1 MIKKKFLKNDFFK
14 LGYNIKMKTMPLRKF
29 FHILT
34 IAVIPLVLSQL
45 SNSSAK
51 EDSKTDLE
59 SDVAKSTPLGV
70 RQQSI
75 KRMVAELEN
84 QFSDLARLLQEEN
97 PDQASKL
104 IDAFKASKEMLLEKR
119 MDDITKLLDLSK
131 LDSANE
137 EQKKEHLPPIV
148 SGEVWWCQGYS
159 EPGSGSDLASLSTKA
174 VEDGDN
180 YVVNGQKIWTS
191 YADKADKIFCLVRT
205 GPQEP
210 KHDGISFL
218 LIDMD
223 QPGVTTRPITLISGK
238 SPFCETFFDD
248 AKAPTKDLVGGLN
261 KGWTVAKRLLEH
273 ERTMISAMGLSG
285 GGDGSKK
292 TKSGLAEIGK
302 KYVGIDA
309 DQKISDKA
317 LRRKVAMHDL
327 NSRAF
332 GLTMQRVGEETK
344 VGAPSPA
351 AAMGKYYGTEHN
363 KLRYELMLEAMGTQG
378 VGWDGEGFS
387 MEELAITRDWLRT
400 KANSIEGGTSEVQ
413 LNVISKRVLGLP
425 DK

>member
-1 MIKKKFLKNDFFK
+1 M
-14 LGYNIKMKTMPLRKF
+14 
-29 FHILT
+29 
-34 IAVIPLVLSQL
+34 
-45 SNSSAK
+45 
-51 EDSKTDLE
+51 TDLQTFRE
-59 SDVAKSTPLGV
+59 ETRNWLEANCPPEMRKPGDVAWGG
-70 RQQSI
+70 RN
-75 KRMVAELEN
+75 A
-84 QFSDLARLLQEEN
+84 QFSHPDQKIWLEKMGEKGWTCPTWPSEYGGGGLSKEENKILQEEMSAIGARS
-97 PDQASKL
+97 PLGSFGIWMLGPA
-104 IDAFKASKEMLLEKR
+104 LLEFA
-119 MDDITKLLDLSK
+119 T
-131 LDSANE
+131 E

-148 SGEVWWCQGYS
+148 KGEVWWCQGYS

-174 VEDGDN
+174 VEEGDQ
-180 YVVNGQKIWTS
+180 YVINGQKIWTS

-210 KHDGISFL
+210 KHEGISFL

-248 AKAPTKDLVGGLN
+248 AKAPVKDLVGGLN

-273 ERTMISAMGLSG
+273 ERTMISGMGLSG

-292 TKSGLAEIGK
+292 TKSGLADIGK
-302 KYVGIDA
+302 KYVGTDA
-309 DQKISDKA
+309 NQKIADYA

-332 GLTMQRVGEETK
+332 GLTMQRIGEETK

-363 KLRYELMLEAMGTQG
+363 KLRYELMLEAMGSQG
-378 VGWDGEGFS
+378 IGWEGEGFS
-387 MEELAITRDWLRT
+387 VEELQITRDWLRT

>member
-1 MIKKKFLKNDFFK
+1 M
-14 LGYNIKMKTMPLRKF
+14 
-29 FHILT
+29 
-34 IAVIPLVLSQL
+34 
-45 SNSSAK
+45 
-51 EDSKTDLE
+51 
-59 SDVAKSTPLGV
+59 
-70 RQQSI
+70 
-75 KRMVAELEN
+75 
-84 QFSDLARLLQEEN
+84 SDLQEFREDTHNWLEANCPPEMRKPGDVCWGGRNPLFSHPDQKIWLDRMAEKGWTCPTWPSEYGGGGLSKEENKILQEELGAIGARMALGSFGIWMLG
-97 PDQASKL
+97 PA
-104 IDAFKASKEMLLEKR
+104 LLEFA
-119 MDDITKLLDLSK
+119 T
-131 LDSANE
+131 E
-137 EQKKEHLPPIV
+137 EQKLEHLPAIV
-148 SGEVWWCQGYS
+148 KGEFWWCQGYS

-191 YADKADKIFCLVRT
+191 NADKADKIFCLVRT

-223 QPGVTTRPITLISGK
+223 QPGVTTKPIKLISGK

-248 AKAPTKDLVGGLN
+248 ATAPKKDLVGGLN

-285 GGDGSKK
+285 GGEKR
-292 TKSGLAEIGK
+292 SGLADMSK
-302 KYVGIDA
+302 KYAGVDS
-309 DQKISDKA
+309 KNRISETA
-317 LRRKVAMHDL
+317 LRAKVAKHDL

-344 VGAPSPA
+344 VGSPSPA
-351 AAMGKYYGTEHN
+351 AAMAKYYGTEHN

-378 VGWDGEGFS
+378 IGWDGDSFS
-387 MEELAITRDWLRT
+387 MEELAITKEWLRS

-425 DK
+425 S

>member
-1 MIKKKFLKNDFFK
+1 M
-14 LGYNIKMKTMPLRKF
+14 
-29 FHILT
+29 
-34 IAVIPLVLSQL
+34 
-45 SNSSAK
+45 
-51 EDSKTDLE
+51 TDLQAFRE
-59 SDVAKSTPLGV
+59 ETRDWLEANCPPEMRKPGDVCWGGRNP
-70 RQQSI
+70 
-75 KRMVAELEN
+75 
-84 QFSDLARLLQEEN
+84 QFSHPDQEIWLEKMGDKGWTCPTWPKEYGGGGLSKEENKILQEEMGSIGARS
-97 PDQASKL
+97 PLGSFGIWMLGPA
-104 IDAFKASKEMLLEKR
+104 LLEFA
-119 MDDITKLLDLSK
+119 D
-131 LDSANE
+131 E
-137 EQKKEHLPPIV
+137 EQKKEHLPGIV
-148 SGEVWWCQGYS
+148 KGKYWWCQGYS

-191 YADKADKIFCLVRT
+191 YADRADKIFCLVRT

-248 AKAPTKDLVGGLN
+248 AIAPKKDLVGGLN

-273 ERTMISAMGLSG
+273 ERTMISNMGLAG
-285 GGDGSKK
+285 GGDGSGSKK
-292 TKSGLAEIGK
+292 MSGLAK
-302 KYVGIDA
+302 VSKQYVGEDENK
-309 DQKISDKA
+309 KIANPS
-317 LRRKVAMHDL
+317 LRSKVAKHEM

-332 GLTMQRVGEETK
+332 GLTLQRIGEETK

-351 AAMGKYYGTEHN
+351 AAMSKYYGTEHN
-363 KLRYELMLEAMGTQG
+363 KLRYELLLEAMGSKAL
-378 VGWDGEGFS
+378 GWEGDSFS
-387 MEELAITRDWLRT
+387 PEELAITRDWLRT

-425 DK
+425 D

>member
-1 MIKKKFLKNDFFK
+1 M
-14 LGYNIKMKTMPLRKF
+14 
-29 FHILT
+29 
-34 IAVIPLVLSQL
+34 
-45 SNSSAK
+45 
-51 EDSKTDLE
+51 
-59 SDVAKSTPLGV
+59 
-70 RQQSI
+70 
-75 KRMVAELEN
+75 
-84 QFSDLARLLQEEN
+84 SDLQEFREDTHNWLEANCPPEMRKPGDVCWGGRNPSFSHPDQKIWLDRMAEKGWTCPTWPSEYGGGGLSKEENKILQEELGAIGARMALGSFGIWMLG
-97 PDQASKL
+97 PA
-104 IDAFKASKEMLLEKR
+104 LLEFA
-119 MDDITKLLDLSK
+119 T
-131 LDSANE
+131 E
-137 EQKKEHLPPIV
+137 EQKLEHLPAIV
-148 SGEVWWCQGYS
+148 KGEFWWCQGYS

-191 YADKADKIFCLVRT
+191 NADKADKIFCLVRT

-223 QPGVTTRPITLISGK
+223 QPGVTTKPIKLISGK

-248 AKAPTKDLVGGLN
+248 ATAPKKDLVGGLN

-285 GGDGSKK
+285 GGEKR
-292 TKSGLAEIGK
+292 SGLADMSK
-302 KYVGIDA
+302 KYAGVDS
-309 DQKISDKA
+309 KNRISETA
-317 LRRKVAMHDL
+317 LRAKVAKHDL

-344 VGAPSPA
+344 VGSPSPA
-351 AAMGKYYGTEHN
+351 AAMAKYYGTEHN

-378 VGWDGEGFS
+378 IGWDGESFS
-387 MEELAITRDWLRT
+387 MEELAITKEWLRS

-425 DK
+425 S

>member
-1 MIKKKFLKNDFFK
+1 M
-14 LGYNIKMKTMPLRKF
+14 
-29 FHILT
+29 
-34 IAVIPLVLSQL
+34 
-45 SNSSAK
+45 
-51 EDSKTDLE
+51 
-59 SDVAKSTPLGV
+59 
-70 RQQSI
+70 
-75 KRMVAELEN
+75 
-84 QFSDLARLLQEEN
+84 SDLQEFRENTHNWLEANCPPEMRKPGDVCWGGRNPSFSHPDQKIWLDRMAEKGWTCPTWPSEYGGGGLSKEENKILQEELGAIGARMALGSFGIWMLG
-97 PDQASKL
+97 PA
-104 IDAFKASKEMLLEKR
+104 LLEFA
-119 MDDITKLLDLSK
+119 T
-131 LDSANE
+131 E
-137 EQKKEHLPPIV
+137 EQKLEHLPAIV
-148 SGEVWWCQGYS
+148 KGEFWWCQGYS

-191 YADKADKIFCLVRT
+191 NADKADKIFCLVRT

-223 QPGVTTRPITLISGK
+223 QPGVTTKPIKLISGK

-248 AKAPTKDLVGGLN
+248 ATAPKKDLVGGLN

-285 GGDGSKK
+285 GGEKR
-292 TKSGLAEIGK
+292 SGLADMSK
-302 KYVGIDA
+302 KYAGVDS
-309 DQKISDKA
+309 KNRISETA
-317 LRRKVAMHDL
+317 LRAKVAKHDL

-344 VGAPSPA
+344 VGSPSPA
-351 AAMGKYYGTEHN
+351 AAMAKYYGTEHN

-378 VGWDGEGFS
+378 IGWDGESFS
-387 MEELAITRDWLRT
+387 MEELAITKEWLRS

-425 DK
+425 S

>member
-1 MIKKKFLKNDFFK
+1 MANLQTFREETRNW
-14 LGYNIKMKTMPLRKF
+14 
-29 FHILT
+29 
-34 IAVIPLVLSQL
+34 
-45 SNSSAK
+45 
-51 EDSKTDLE
+51 
-59 SDVAKSTPLGV
+59 
-70 RQQSI
+70 
-75 KRMVAELEN
+75 LEN
-84 QFSDLARLLQEEN
+84 NCPPEMRKPGDIAWGGRNAQFSHPDQELWLQRMGEKGWTCPTWPSEYGGGGLTKEENKILQEEMSAIGARS
-97 PDQASKL
+97 PLGSFGIWMLGPA
-104 IDAFKASKEMLLEKR
+104 LLEFA
-119 MDDITKLLDLSK
+119 T
-131 LDSANE
+131 E

-148 SGEVWWCQGYS
+148 RGEVWWCQGYS

-174 VEDGDN
+174 IEDGDE
-180 YVVNGQKIWTS
+180 YVINGQKIWTS

-210 KHDGISFL
+210 KHEGISFL

-248 AKAPTKDLVGGLN
+248 ARAPKKDLVGGLN

-273 ERTMISAMGLSG
+273 ERTMISGMGLSG

-302 KYVGIDA
+302 KYAGTDA
-309 DQKISDKA
+309 SQKIADYA

-378 VGWDGEGFS
+378 IGWEGEGFS
-387 MEELAITRDWLRT
+387 VEELQITRDWLRT

>member
-1 MIKKKFLKNDFFK
+1 M
-14 LGYNIKMKTMPLRKF
+14 
-29 FHILT
+29 
-34 IAVIPLVLSQL
+34 
-45 SNSSAK
+45 
-51 EDSKTDLE
+51 TDLQAFRE
-59 SDVAKSTPLGV
+59 ETRDWLETNCPPEMRKPGDVCWGGRNP
-70 RQQSI
+70 
-75 KRMVAELEN
+75 
-84 QFSDLARLLQEEN
+84 QFSHPDQEIWLERMGDKGWTCPTWPKEYGGGGLSKEENKILQEEMGAIGARS
-97 PDQASKL
+97 PLGSFGIWMLGPA
-104 IDAFKASKEMLLEKR
+104 LLEFA
-119 MDDITKLLDLSK
+119 D
-131 LDSANE
+131 E
-137 EQKKEHLPPIV
+137 EQKKEHLPGIV
-148 SGEVWWCQGYS
+148 KGKYWWCQGYS

-191 YADKADKIFCLVRT
+191 YADRADKIFCLVRT

-248 AKAPTKDLVGGLN
+248 AIAPKKDLVGGLN

-273 ERTMISAMGLSG
+273 ERTMISNMGLAG
-285 GGDGSKK
+285 GGDGSGSKK
-292 TKSGLAEIGK
+292 MSGLAK
-302 KYVGIDA
+302 VSKQYVGEDENN
-309 DQKISDKA
+309 KIANPS
-317 LRRKVAMHDL
+317 LRSKVAKHEM

-332 GLTMQRVGEETK
+332 GLTLQRIGEETK

-351 AAMGKYYGTEHN
+351 AAMSKYYGTEHN
-363 KLRYELMLEAMGTQG
+363 KLRYELLLEAMGSKAL
-378 VGWDGEGFS
+378 GWEGDSFS
-387 MEELAITRDWLRT
+387 PEELAITRDWLRT

-425 DK
+425 D

>member
-1 MIKKKFLKNDFFK
+1 M
-14 LGYNIKMKTMPLRKF
+14 
-29 FHILT
+29 
-34 IAVIPLVLSQL
+34 
-45 SNSSAK
+45 
-51 EDSKTDLE
+51 
-59 SDVAKSTPLGV
+59 
-70 RQQSI
+70 
-75 KRMVAELEN
+75 
-84 QFSDLARLLQEEN
+84 SDLQIFRKDTHNWLEANCPPEMRKPGDVCWGGRNPSFSHPDQKIWLDRMAEKGWTCPTWPSEYGGGGLSKEENKILQEELGAIGARMALGSFGIWMLG
-97 PDQASKL
+97 PA
-104 IDAFKASKEMLLEKR
+104 LLEFA
-119 MDDITKLLDLSK
+119 T
-131 LDSANE
+131 E
-137 EQKKEHLPPIV
+137 EQKLEHLPAIV
-148 SGEVWWCQGYS
+148 KGEFWWCQGYS

-191 YADKADKIFCLVRT
+191 NADKADKIFCLVRT

-223 QPGVTTRPITLISGK
+223 QPGVTTKPIKLISGK

-248 AKAPTKDLVGGLN
+248 ATAPKKDLVGGLN

-285 GGDGSKK
+285 GGEKR
-292 TKSGLAEIGK
+292 SGLADMSK
-302 KYVGIDA
+302 KYAGVDS
-309 DQKISDKA
+309 KNRISETA
-317 LRRKVAMHDL
+317 LRAKVAKHDL

-344 VGAPSPA
+344 VGSPSPA
-351 AAMGKYYGTEHN
+351 AAMAKYYGTEHN

-378 VGWDGEGFS
+378 IGWDGESFS
-387 MEELAITRDWLRT
+387 MEELAITKEWLRS

-425 DK
+425 D

>member
-1 MIKKKFLKNDFFK
+1 M
-14 LGYNIKMKTMPLRKF
+14 
-29 FHILT
+29 
-34 IAVIPLVLSQL
+34 
-45 SNSSAK
+45 
-51 EDSKTDLE
+51 TDLQTFREETRDWLE
-59 SDVAKSTPLGV
+59 SNCPAEMRKPGDVAWGG
-70 RQQSI
+70 RN
-75 KRMVAELEN
+75 A
-84 QFSDLARLLQEEN
+84 QFSHPDQKLWLERMGEKGWTCPTWPKEYGGGGLSKEENKILQEEMSAIGARS
-97 PDQASKL
+97 PLGSFGIWMLGPA
-104 IDAFKASKEMLLEKR
+104 LLEFA
-119 MDDITKLLDLSK
+119 T
-131 LDSANE
+131 E
-137 EQKKEHLPPIV
+137 EQKQEHLPPIV
-148 SGEVWWCQGYS
+148 RGEVWWCQGYS

-174 VEDGDN
+174 VLEGDE
-180 YVVNGQKIWTS
+180 YTINGQKIWTS

-210 KHDGISFL
+210 KHEGISFL

-223 QPGVTTRPITLISGK
+223 QKGVTTRPITLISGK

-248 AKAPTKDLVGGLN
+248 AKAPSKDLVGGLN

-302 KYVGIDA
+302 KYAGIDS
-309 DQKISDKA
+309 DKKIADKA
-317 LRRKVAMHDL
+317 LRRKVALHDL

-351 AAMGKYYGTEHN
+351 AAMAKYYGTEHN

-378 VGWDGEGFS
+378 IGWDGEGFS

>member
-1 MIKKKFLKNDFFK
+1 MTDLQTFREETRDWLEANCPPE
-14 LGYNIKMKTMPLRKF
+14 MRKPGDVCWGGRNPQF
-29 FHILT
+29 
-34 IAVIPLVLSQL
+34 
-45 SNSSAK
+45 SNSDQEIWLERMGDKGWTCPTWPSEYGGGGLSK
-51 EDSKTDLE
+51 E
-59 SDVAKSTPLGV
+59 
-70 RQQSI
+70 
-75 KRMVAELEN
+75 EN
-84 QFSDLARLLQEEN
+84 KILQEEMGAIGARS
-97 PDQASKL
+97 PLGSFGIWMLGPA
-104 IDAFKASKEMLLEKR
+104 LLEFA
-119 MDDITKLLDLSK
+119 T
-131 LDSANE
+131 E
-137 EQKKEHLPPIV
+137 EQKKEHLPGIV
-148 SGEVWWCQGYS
+148 KGKYWWCQGYS

-180 YVVNGQKIWTS
+180 YIINGQKIWTS
-191 YADKADKIFCLVRT
+191 YADRADKIFCLVRT

-248 AKAPTKDLVGGLN
+248 ATALKKDLVGGLN

-273 ERTMISAMGLSG
+273 ERTMISNMGLAG
-285 GGDGSKK
+285 GGDGSGSKK
-292 TKSGLAEIGK
+292 MSGLAK
-302 KYVGIDA
+302 VSKQYVGEDK
-309 DQKISDKA
+309 DKKIANPS
-317 LRRKVAMHDL
+317 LRSKVAKHEM

-332 GLTMQRVGEETK
+332 GLTLQRIGEETK

-363 KLRYELMLEAMGTQG
+363 KLRYELLLEAMGSKAL
-378 VGWDGEGFS
+378 GWEGEGFS
-387 MEELAITRDWLRT
+387 PEELAITRDWLRT

-425 DK
+425 D

>member
-1 MIKKKFLKNDFFK
+1 M
-14 LGYNIKMKTMPLRKF
+14 
-29 FHILT
+29 
-34 IAVIPLVLSQL
+34 
-45 SNSSAK
+45 
-51 EDSKTDLE
+51 TDLQTFRE
-59 SDVAKSTPLGV
+59 ETRNWLEANCPPEMRKPGDVAWGG
-70 RQQSI
+70 RN
-75 KRMVAELEN
+75 A
-84 QFSDLARLLQEEN
+84 QFSHPDQKIWLEKMGEKGWTCPTWPSEYGGGGLSKEENKILQEEMSAIGARS
-97 PDQASKL
+97 PLGSFGIWMLGPA
-104 IDAFKASKEMLLEKR
+104 LLEFA
-119 MDDITKLLDLSK
+119 T
-131 LDSANE
+131 E

-148 SGEVWWCQGYS
+148 RGEVWWCQGYS

-174 VEDGDN
+174 VEEGDQ
-180 YVVNGQKIWTS
+180 YVINGQKIWTS

-210 KHDGISFL
+210 KHEGISFL

-248 AKAPTKDLVGGLN
+248 AKAPVKDLVGGLN

-273 ERTMISAMGLSG
+273 ERTMISGMGLSG

-292 TKSGLAEIGK
+292 TKSGLADIGK
-302 KYVGIDA
+302 KYVGTDA
-309 DQKISDKA
+309 NQKIADYA

-332 GLTMQRVGEETK
+332 GLTMQRIGEETK

-363 KLRYELMLEAMGTQG
+363 KLRYELMLEAMGSQG
-378 VGWDGEGFS
+378 IGWEGEGFS
-387 MEELAITRDWLRT
+387 VEELQITRDWLRT

>member
-1 MIKKKFLKNDFFK
+1 LQITFK
-14 LGYNIKMKTMPLRKF
+14 EIFM
-29 FHILT
+29 
-34 IAVIPLVLSQL
+34 
-45 SNSSAK
+45 
-51 EDSKTDLE
+51 
-59 SDVAKSTPLGV
+59 
-70 RQQSI
+70 
-75 KRMVAELEN
+75 
-84 QFSDLARLLQEEN
+84 SDLQEFREDTHNWLEANCPPEMRKPGDVCWGGRNPSFSHPDQKIWLDRMAEKGWTCPTWPSEYGGGGLSKEENKILQEELGAIGARMALGSFGIWMLG
-97 PDQASKL
+97 PA
-104 IDAFKASKEMLLEKR
+104 LLEFA
-119 MDDITKLLDLSK
+119 T
-131 LDSANE
+131 E
-137 EQKKEHLPPIV
+137 EQKLEHLPAIV
-148 SGEVWWCQGYS
+148 KGEFWWCQGYS

-174 VEDGDN
+174 VEHGDN

-191 YADKADKIFCLVRT
+191 NADKADKIFCLVRT

-223 QPGVTTRPITLISGK
+223 QPGVTTKPIKLISGK

-248 AKAPTKDLVGGLN
+248 ATAPKKDLVGGLN

-285 GGDGSKK
+285 GGEKR
-292 TKSGLAEIGK
+292 SGLADMSK
-302 KYVGIDA
+302 KYAGVDS
-309 DQKISDKA
+309 KNRISETA
-317 LRRKVAMHDL
+317 LRAKVAKHDL

-344 VGAPSPA
+344 VGSPSPA
-351 AAMGKYYGTEHN
+351 AAMAKYYGTEHN

-378 VGWDGEGFS
+378 IGWDGESFS
-387 MEELAITRDWLRT
+387 MEELAITKEWLRS

-425 DK
+425 S

>member
-1 MIKKKFLKNDFFK
+1 M
-14 LGYNIKMKTMPLRKF
+14 
-29 FHILT
+29 
-34 IAVIPLVLSQL
+34 
-45 SNSSAK
+45 
-51 EDSKTDLE
+51 TDLQAFRE
-59 SDVAKSTPLGV
+59 ETRDWLETNCPPEMRKPGDVCWGGRNP
-70 RQQSI
+70 
-75 KRMVAELEN
+75 
-84 QFSDLARLLQEEN
+84 QFSHPDQEIWLERMGDKGWTCPTWPKEYGGGGLSKEENKILQEEMGAIGARS
-97 PDQASKL
+97 PLGSFGIWMLGPA
-104 IDAFKASKEMLLEKR
+104 LLEFA
-119 MDDITKLLDLSK
+119 D
-131 LDSANE
+131 E
-137 EQKKEHLPPIV
+137 EQKKEHLPGIV
-148 SGEVWWCQGYS
+148 KGKYWWCQGYS

-191 YADKADKIFCLVRT
+191 YADRADKIFCLVRT

-248 AKAPTKDLVGGLN
+248 AIAPKKDLVGGLN

-273 ERTMISAMGLSG
+273 ERTMISNMGLAG
-285 GGDGSKK
+285 GGDGSGSKK
-292 TKSGLAEIGK
+292 MSGLAK
-302 KYVGIDA
+302 VSKQYVGEDENK
-309 DQKISDKA
+309 KIANPS
-317 LRRKVAMHDL
+317 LRSKVAKHEM

-332 GLTMQRVGEETK
+332 GLTLQRIGEETK

-351 AAMGKYYGTEHN
+351 AAMSKYYGTEHN
-363 KLRYELMLEAMGTQG
+363 KLRYELLLEAMGSKAL
-378 VGWDGEGFS
+378 GWEGDSFS
-387 MEELAITRDWLRT
+387 PEELAITRDWLRT

-425 DK
+425 D